1 MSRTSILALL
11 VASIPLA
18 APRATPAAEGED
30 LFGLRDAIA
39 EIASGLSPSSL
50 FRAEAASGVSPA
62 GLAPAAAST
71 GLGILPGMSFL
82 ELSVGA
88 GWQFGGELEYR
99 PPAPWRKFEVN
110 IEGGVMGRAAIDFFP
125 AGVLGFGFY
134 GQIADTALDIP
145 SGRDILMWELGLSLK
160 VRLPLGSLLVTP
172 TGSLGYRR
180 FDVSGSDID
189 SHGIGLNAGVDV
201 RMKSGPL
208 EIFVEPGFL
217 YSPLGAVVD
226 DSDVE
231 VTHDPIFY
239 VLGGIG
245 LAF

>member
-1 MSRTSILALL
+1 MARTVFFAVVGGWIL
-11 VASIPLA
+11 SA
-18 APRATPAAEGED
+18 APGAARAAEGDD
-30 LFGLRDAIA
+30 LFGLGDALE
-39 EIASGLSPSSL
+39 EIASGLSPASL

-62 GLAPAAAST
+62 SLAPAAAST
-71 GLGILPGMSFL
+71 GLGILPGMSFV

-88 GWQFGGELEYR
+88 GYQWGGKLEYD
-99 PPAPWRKFEVN
+99 PPAPWTKFKVD
-110 IEGGVMGRAAIDFFP
+110 IEGGVMGRAAVDFFP

-134 GQIADTALDIP
+134 GQLADTAFDIP
-145 SGRDILMWELGLSLK
+145 GGRDILLWELGLSLK
-160 VRLPLGSLLVTP
+160 VRLPLGSLLITP

-226 DSDVE
+226 ESEVE

-239 VLGGIG
+239 LLGGIG